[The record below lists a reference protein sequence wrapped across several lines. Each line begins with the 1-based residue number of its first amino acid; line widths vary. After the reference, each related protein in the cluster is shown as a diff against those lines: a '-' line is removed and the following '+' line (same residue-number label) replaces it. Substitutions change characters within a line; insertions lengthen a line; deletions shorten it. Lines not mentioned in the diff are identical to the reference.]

1 MPKTPSINFRKLF
14 YTFRHKY
21 LTFNNIVI
29 AVAFLIAASW
39 VWGSLQAMQRNFTLQ
54 RQVDDQRRLLELTQ
68 LQRDSL
74 ELQQRYYQTDEYREL
89 AARDSLGLVLPGENV
104 IILPPNSP
112 EVIESDKSAGATRVV
127 SDEPSAS
134 NLEQWL
140 NFLFGG
146 YSRTINDDSETP

>member
-1 MPKTPSINFRKLF
+1 MPQTNIRKLI

-39 VWGSLQAMQRNFTLQ
+39 IWGSLQVMQRNYGLQ
-54 RQVDDQRRLLELTQ
+54 KEVDQKKRELELTQ

-74 ELQQRYYQTDEYREL
+74 ELQKRYYQTAEYKEL
-89 AARDSLGLVLPGENV
+89 AARETLGLVMPGERV
-104 IILPPNSP
+104 VILPENSQAAK
-112 EVIESDKSAGATRVV
+112 EADAQANKSTVATVSSQNQES
-127 SDEPSAS
+127 
-134 NLEQWL
+134 NIEQWL

-146 YSRTINDDSETP
+146 YSKSINDDK